1 MAGNLPALFSATLHA
16 AALRHY
22 LSIIQ
27 SDCRPNSLL
36 KFKKTYD
43 LVLFSK
49 NARWGGEQ
57 RGNTM
62 L

>member
-1 MAGNLPALFSATLHA
+1 MPVNLPALFLLPFMLPRCDIT
-16 AALRHY
+16 Y
-22 LSIIQ
+22 GVIQ
-27 SDCRPNSLL
+27 SDCRSNSLL

>member
-1 MAGNLPALFSATLHA
+1 ML
-16 AALRHY
+16 LRCDITY
-22 LSIIQ
+22 GIIQ

-49 NARWGGEQ
+49 NARWGREQ